1 MINLGEQLGVGCSAL
16 AAPSSCLLG
25 AFVGGK
31 WALCQQLGRGW
42 SDLGFSSQMLLV
54 LPLSHSLTW
63 SLSDKH
69 GAPVADTLINF
80 SVSLEF
86 GQDGGRCILPP
97 GDPS

>member
-1 MINLGEQLGVGCSAL
+1 M
-16 AAPSSCLLG
+16 
-25 AFVGGK
+25 GGK

-80 SVSLEF
+80 SVSLYKTE
-86 GQDGGRCILPP
+86 GTLTD
-97 GDPS
+97 S